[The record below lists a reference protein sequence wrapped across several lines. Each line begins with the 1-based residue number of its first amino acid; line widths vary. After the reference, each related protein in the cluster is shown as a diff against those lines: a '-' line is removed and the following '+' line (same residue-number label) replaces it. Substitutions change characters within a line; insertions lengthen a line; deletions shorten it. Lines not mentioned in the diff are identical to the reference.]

1 MLGVSWGMTCQAV
14 KTSSCSWSVGCVQG
28 RGGLGRAR
36 LVDFGAIGLLGGSA
50 GPGHGLY
57 AGCAEGDP
65 GGRRLDAQQFLGG
78 GLHYVGEIK
87 CCVGSRSAQQA
98 QASDTQGSSCGLG
111 EPPAVRGQSRIKGA
125 RRPWGQRRHERVV
138 TGRGG
143 GHSRGEGPPGYQRVR
158 VRRKSHGPPRG
169 GGGSPASPV
178 LEVLE
183 EVLERRET
191 WARRESVGGVD
202 DASWSLP

>member
-1 MLGVSWGMTCQAV
+1 MCQGELVLVVRAWSTLARSASSAGVLALAMACTRGAQKGTRAAAGWTLINSWA
-14 KTSSCSWSVGCVQG
+14 VGCTMWAKSSAASV
-28 RGGLGRAR
+28 REARSRPRRATAR
-36 LVDFGAIGLLGGSA
+36 
-50 GPGHGLY
+50 
-57 AGCAEGDP
+57 
-65 GGRRLDAQQFLGG
+65 
-78 GLHYVGEIK
+78 
-87 CCVGSRSAQQA
+87 
-98 QASDTQGSSCGLG
+98 GSSCGLG
-111 EPPAVRGQSRIKGA
+111 KPPAVRGQSRIKGA

-138 TGRGG
+138 TGRGS
-143 GHSRGEGPPGYQRVR
+143 GHARGEGPPGYQRVR

-202 DASWSLP
+202 DAS